1 MPTIITAPPGAFWQA
16 YKPDEDGDPVRVPIF
31 ALSVP
36 SVDDTREWAA
46 DGSLYALSGTGQWL
60 PVLAPSPGAAEG
72 PGGLLGYWQSR

>member
-36 SVDDTREWAA
+36 DATGLVA
-46 DGSLYALSGTGQWL
+46 DSRVWALSGTGQWL